1 MSVDLLAH
9 IRDDRSVSGMTLW
22 WLGQSG
28 FVIRCAQ
35 STIVL
40 DAFLTDYGA
49 VGRRYAPPFAPHD
62 VTDADLLVGTHDH
75 LDHIDPEG
83 FPAMALASP
92 QAAVV
97 VPHPVVERV
106 VELGIARERVRG
118 AQVDVPLEFD
128 GVRILPIPALHA
140 ATPEQEYGFHRDEL
154 GRYPFLGYVFEVD
167 GIRVCHVG
175 DTLVY
180 EGLGERL
187 LGLELDLLAL
197 PINGRSWYREQR
209 GVAGNMNVFEA
220 AELAAESRARCVV
233 PVHWDLVDDNSEDPS
248 HFESYVRAR
257 YPSVNVKIPAIGA
270 CIPVG
275 VGADAGRRR

>member
-1 MSVDLLAH
+1 MSVSLLAH
-9 IRDDRSVSGMTLW
+9 IRDASSARGVTLW

-28 FVIRCAQ
+28 FVIKSAG

-49 VGRRYAPPFAPHD
+49 VGRRYAPPFAPHE

-83 FPAMALASP
+83 FPAIALASP

-97 VPHPVVERV
+97 VPYPVVARV
-106 VELGIARERVRG
+106 VALGIPLERVRG
-118 AQVDVPLEFD
+118 AEVDVALESG
-128 GVRILPIPALHA
+128 GVRVLPIPAFHA
-140 ATPEQEYGFHRDEL
+140 DSPEQGYGFHRDEH

-167 GIRVCHVG
+167 GTRICHLG

-187 LGLELDLLAL
+187 RRLKLDVLVL

-209 GVAGNMNVFEA
+209 GIVGNMNVFEA
-220 AELAAESRARCVV
+220 AELAAESRATCVV
-233 PVHWDLVDDNSEDPS
+233 PVHWDLFDDNTEDPV

-257 YPSVNVKIPAIGA
+257 HPSVNVEIPAIGA
-270 CIPVG
+270 AIPVG
-275 VGADAGRRR
+275 AEGRSEL